1 MPASAHRRHPT
12 PLLEAEVL
20 DLFARVLLAVVFLV
34 AFAGKVRTRQGF
46 AEFRDSIAA
55 IAPRLPAH
63 LVAVAIL
70 VGEACAVVLLAVPG
84 TKLGYAAVIALLAA
98 FCGGI
103 TLTIYRKEAVRCR
116 CFGAGGDVLGPK
128 HLVRNGSL
136 AAVAVAGAFVT
147 TPASWE
153 EPLTL
158 LTIAVVLLAVVVAL
172 HVLFTYGLVARVRD
186 LQERSGPPRNTNLPQ
201 PGMVIRPFSVADTDG
216 IAFTEADLD
225 GPVQVGFFSVGC
237 GPCRT
242 LTDALLD
249 NPPAA
254 RFVSVVDGDPSDPD
268 ATARLVEKVS
278 GLGRVVVIGTDD
290 PVLSAFEVMAFPTL
304 VHTHGGVVTASG
316 IKLGDFAGV
325 PAPVA

>member
-1 MPASAHRRHPT
+1 M
-12 PLLEAEVL
+12 L

-55 IAPRLPAH
+55 IAPWSPAR
-63 LVAVAIL
+63 LVAAAIL
-70 VGEACAVVLLAVPG
+70 AAEAVAVVLLAVPG
-84 TKLGYAAVIALLAA
+84 TRLGYAVVVALLLA

-103 TLTIYRKEAVRCR
+103 ALVMRSRKAVRCK
-116 CFGAGGDVLGPK
+116 CFGAGGEVLGPK

-136 AAVAVAGAFVT
+136 VAVALIGAFAPS
-147 TPASWE
+147 PASWE

-172 HVLFTYGLVARVRD
+172 HVLFTCGLVARVRE
-186 LQERSGPPRNTNLPQ
+186 LQENSGPRRNENLPQ
-201 PGMVIRPFSVADTDG
+201 PGLVIKPFEVTDTKG
-216 IAFTEADLD
+216 MPFTNADLD

-242 LTDALLD
+242 LSDALLAD
-249 NPPAA
+249 PPAA
-254 RFVSVVDGDPSDPD
+254 RFVSVVDGDLTDPE
-268 ATARLVEKVS
+268 ATSRLAEKVS
-278 GLGRVVVIGTDD
+278 GLGRVVVVGTDD

-316 IKLGDFAGV
+316 IKLGDFAHA

>member
-1 MPASAHRRHPT
+1 
-12 PLLEAEVL
+12 VV
-20 DLFARVLLAVVFLV
+20 DLFARVLLAVVFLA
-34 AFAGKVRTRQGF
+34 AFVGKVRDEEGF
-46 AEFRDSIAA
+46 AEFRDSVAA
-55 IAPRLPAH
+55 IVPRLPAR
-63 LVAVAIL
+63 LVAVAVL
-70 VGEACAVVLLAVPG
+70 AGEAVAVVLLAVPG
-84 TKLGYAAVIALLAA
+84 TRLGYAAAIGLLVV

-103 TLTIYRKEAVRCR
+103 LLGMGSREPVRCR

-128 HLVRNGSL
+128 HLVRNGAL
-136 AAVAVAGAFVT
+136 IAVAVAGAFVT

-172 HVLFTYGLVARVRD
+172 HVLFTYGLVARVRE
-186 LQERSGPPRNTNLPQ
+186 LQENSGPPRNTNLPQ
-201 PGMVIRPFSVADTDG
+201 PGLVIRPFEVVDTNG

-242 LTDALLD
+242 LTDGLLAD
-249 NPPAA
+249 PPATT
-254 RFVSVVDGDPSDPD
+254 FVSIVDGDVSDPD
-268 ATARLVEKVS
+268 ATARLAEKVS
-278 GLGRVVVIGTDD
+278 GLGRVVVIETDD

-304 VHTHGGVVTASG
+304 VHTHGGVVTAAG
-316 IKLGDFAGV
+316 IKLADV

>member
-1 MPASAHRRHPT
+1 M
-12 PLLEAEVL
+12 L
-20 DLFARVLLAVVFLV
+20 DLFARVLLVVVFV
-34 AFAGKVRTRQGF
+34 AAFVGKVRTRQGF

-55 IAPRLPAH
+55 IVPRLPSE
-63 LVAVAIL
+63 LVAIVIL
-70 VGEACAVVLLAVPG
+70 VGEAVAVVLLAVPG
-84 TKLGYAAVIALLAA
+84 TRLGYAAVTALLAV

-103 TLTIYRKEAVRCR
+103 VLAMYGKEPVRCK

-128 HLVRNGSL
+128 HLARNGAL
-136 AAVAVAGAFVT
+136 IGVAALGAFVP
-147 TPASWE
+147 TPGSWE

-172 HVLFTYGLVARVRD
+172 HVLFTYGLVARVRE
-186 LQERSGPPRNTNLPQ
+186 LQERESPARDTNLPK
-201 PGMVIRPFSVADTDG
+201 PGMVVEPFAVTDTDG
-216 IAFTEADLD
+216 RAFTEADLD

-242 LTDALLD
+242 LTDALLG

-254 RFVSVVDGDPSDPD
+254 RFVSIVDGDPSAPD
-268 ATARLVEKVS
+268 ATQRLVEKVS

-316 IKLGDFAGV
+316 IRLDDFAGV

>member
-1 MPASAHRRHPT
+1 LP
-12 PLLEAEVL
+12 EAEVL
-20 DLFARVLLAVVFLV
+20 DLFARVLLAVVFL
-34 AFAGKVRTRQGF
+34 AALTGKVRTRQAF

-55 IAPRLPAH
+55 LAPRLPAQP
-63 LVAVAIL
+63 VAVAVL
-70 VGEACAVVLLAVPG
+70 AGEAVAVVLLAVPG
-84 TKLGYAAVIALLAA
+84 TRLGYAAVLTLLAVFCGAIALA
-98 FCGGI
+98 I
-103 TLTIYRKEAVRCR
+103 TSRQNVRCK

-136 AAVAVAGAFVT
+136 AAVAVAGAFVP
-147 TPASWE
+147 TPVSWE

-172 HVLFTYGLVARVRD
+172 HVLFTFGLVTRVRE

-201 PGMVIRPFSVADTDG
+201 PGTVIRPFEVTGTDG
-216 IAFTEADLD
+216 LPFTEADLD

-242 LTDALLD
+242 LTDALLAD
-249 NPPAA
+249 PPAA
-254 RFVSVVDGDPSDPD
+254 RFVSVVDGDPSDPE

-278 GLGRVVVIGTDD
+278 PLGRVAVVGTDD
-290 PVLSAFEVMAFPTL
+290 PILSAFEVMAFPTL
-304 VHTHGGVVTASG
+304 LYTHGGVVTASG
-316 IKLGDFAGV
+316 IKLSDFAGV